1 MSCCVL
7 LPNRERA
14 GSIEDMEIT
23 QLTEKSFRLKT
34 KIASVVLDTTVTVA
48 AKGTPFVI
56 TEPGEYEVEGISIFG
71 FGSQSGSAFYLIH
84 AEGMRVVYVT
94 SSAASLPEGQIDD
107 LGRVDVM
114 VVPVAGAAQE
124 NTLDVKTVI
133 KMIETVE
140 PTYIVP
146 YDAGLDVASFIAAYE
161 HGSKEADSLTI
172 SAASL
177 PSDTTEVVVLSVK

>member
-1 MSCCVL
+1 
-7 LPNRERA
+7 
-14 GSIEDMEIT
+14 MEIT
-23 QLTEKSFRLKT
+23 QLSGTGFRLKT
-34 KIASVVLDTTVTVA
+34 KVATVVLDTTVTVS
-48 AKGTPFVI
+48 AKGAPFVI
-56 TEPGEYEVEGISIFG
+56 SEPGEYEVEGISIFG
-71 FGSQSGSAFYLIH
+71 YGSKLGSAMYLIH

-94 SSAASLPEGQIDD
+94 PTAVATPEGKNEE

-124 NTLDVKTVI
+124 GALDVKAII

-146 YDAGLDVASFIAAYE
+146 YDAGLDVSSFVTAYE
-161 HGSKEADSLTI
+161 HGSKEADSLSV

-177 PSDTTEVVVLSVK
+177 PTDTTEVVILKVK